1 MIPLP
6 LDTALK
12 MDGLKFL
19 RTIPARY
26 TPLVIMDPQYRG
38 ILDKLNYGNEG
49 ERQKG
54 RAALPQMTTDMIS
67 NFAREIARIL
77 KPSGHCFL
85 WMDKF
90 HLCTGD
96 LRRVFERDGDGDLGL
111 QVVDMLTWSKGR
123 IGMGY
128 RTRSIGEYMLVIQ
141 KQPIRAKG
149 IWTDHGIPD
158 VWVEKVPDRTHVHEK
173 PASLIRRLMEAVTKP
188 GDIVVDPCAGS
199 FRTMTVALAADRH
212 FLGCDINGP
221 LRAS

>member
-1 MIPLP
+1 MTSLL

-19 RTIPARY
+19 REIPDNY
-26 TPLVIMDPQYRG
+26 TPLVIFDPQYRG
-38 ILDKLNYGNEG
+38 VLDKLAYGNEG
-49 ERQKG
+49 ARQKG
-54 RAALPQMTTDMIS
+54 RAALPQMTTDTIS

-96 LRRVFERDGDGDLGL
+96 LRRIFERNGDGNLGM

-128 RTRSIGEYMLVIQ
+128 RTRGMGEYMLTIQ

-149 IWTDHGIPD
+149 VWTDHGIPD
-158 VWVEKVPDRTHVHEK
+158 VWIEKVADRTHVHEK
-173 PASLIRRLMEAVTKP
+173 PTMLVRRLIRAVTKS
-188 GDIVVDPCAGS
+188 GDIVVNPCAGS
-199 FRTMTVALAADRH
+199 FGTMAAALATGRH

-221 LRAS
+221 LRAP